1 MEPRHTPVLLQQV
14 IGSLALEPGLVF
26 IDGTLGSAGHYSAV
40 ASRLVPGGIAIGI
53 DRDQSAIHRAQE
65 RLDGL
70 ALRGVELRLVH
81 AEFAELERV
90 VSEMGIEYADRVL
103 LDLGLSSDQ
112 LDDPGRGFSFLRD
125 GPLDMRQDRRQALT
139 AAQVVN
145 EYPEGE
151 LERILREYG
160 EERHSYR
167 IARAIVARRGSGPI
181 EGTAELT
188 ALIEQAV
195 PGRRGKS
202 HPATRSFQA
211 FRMEVGG
218 EIRQLEE
225 GIRQAV
231 ELLSIGGR
239 LVLITFHSLE
249 ERIVKRTL
257 RPYGRHGSR
266 RDWQVN
272 MLGKVIEPD
281 EDEVKG
287 NPRSR
292 SAKLRVYEKH
302 LLKVTHGT

>member
-40 ASRLVPGGIAIGI
+40 ASRLVPDGIAIGI
-53 DRDQSAIHRAQE
+53 DRDQSAIDRARA
-65 RLDGL
+65 RLDEL
-70 ALRGVELRLVH
+70 QLTGVDLRLVH
-81 AEFAELERV
+81 AEFGELERV
-90 VSEMGIEYADRVL
+90 VHEMGIEYADRVL

-112 LDDPGRGFSFLRD
+112 LDDPERGFSFLRD
-125 GPLDMRQDRRQALT
+125 GPLDMRQDRRQPLT
-139 AAQVVN
+139 AETVVN
-145 EYPEGE
+145 DYPEGE

-167 IARAIVARRGSGPI
+167 IARAIVAKRSGGRI
-181 EGTAELT
+181 ERTEELA
-188 ALIEQAV
+188 ALVEEAI

-211 FRMEVGG
+211 IRMEVGG
-218 EIRQLEE
+218 EIRQLEN

-231 ELLSIGGR
+231 ELLRPGGR

-249 ERIVKRTL
+249 DRIVKQTI
-257 RPYGRHGSR
+257 RPYGRHGGR

-272 MLGKVIEPD
+272 LLGRVIEP
-281 EDEVKG
+281 EMEEVQG

-292 SAKLRVYEKH
+292 SAKLRVYVKH
-302 LLKVTHGT
+302 LLADVAG